1 MPADTTIK
9 TELAALLDRKDFAG
23 VKKLIERWLPID
35 LAPVISELPI
45 EVLAQLFR
53 VASRDLAAATFPYLE
68 HAAQHKLLKL
78 LNPEQA
84 AALMN
89 ALPPDDRTAFLNELP
104 LDVAMQLLG

>member
-1 MPADTTIK
+1 MPAQINVK
-9 TELAALLDRKDFAG
+9 TEIAAMLDRKDVAG
-23 VKKLIERWLPID
+23 VKKLIERWLPVD
-35 LAPVISELPI
+35 LAPVISELPV

-53 VASRDLAAATFPYLE
+53 IATRDLAAATFPYLE
-68 HAAQHKLLKL
+68 HASQHKLLKL

-104 LDVAMQLLG
+104 LDM